1 MSPTA
6 SSSQTRSNSP
16 MTSSTTPDQEFVL
29 PSPSELIDKGPLE
42 DDDMARLTLR
52 SLDCM
57 ATFYHQQLLWSYE
70 MRLELEGDLPE
81 GAEGDNMDD
90 EQSARADA
98 RWSDRGDGGRSRMH
112 ALLSQQNRR
121 RLQQRRAFKM
131 KLECIISPQS
141 AAEAALTRRK
151 RRRECQRSREYAN
164 MLRTL
169 ELLAEMRMDSTQRLQ
184 YLVRRVNSVESPMKY
199 S

>member
-6 SSSQTRSNSP
+6 SSSTTRSDSAE
-16 MTSSTTPDQEFVL
+16 TSATPPDEEFVL
-29 PSPSELIDKGPLE
+29 PSPSDLLDKGPLE
-42 DDDMARLTLR
+42 DDDMAKLTLR

-81 GAEGDNMDD
+81 GGHEDNADD
-90 EQSARADA
+90 ERSARADA
-98 RWSDRGDGGRSRMH
+98 RWHDRGDGGRSRMH
-112 ALLSQQNRR
+112 ALLSQQNRK

-141 AAEAALTRRK
+141 AAEAALSRQK
-151 RRRECQRSREYAN
+151 RRRGCKRMREYAN

-184 YLVRRVNSVESPMKY
+184 YLVRRVNGVEAPTRY
-199 S
+199 P